1 MKYIKYLVVL
11 LAIFLVLPF
20 GVFAEDEN
28 NTTSDT
34 EATESTSE
42 SSDDKRVNLYL
53 FRGEGCP
60 HCAEA
65 EEWFDSI
72 KGEYGD
78 YFKVVDYEVW
88 NDEDNAKLMEK
99 VAKLRKEDVSG
110 VPYIII
116 GDKSWNGFDES
127 YEDEMIDQIKSV
139 YSQDVSKRYDIMNY
153 VNDSSS
159 NSKTSKKKS
168 SSSDVLALI
177 IILIVVGGA
186 GYAIYYAR
194 KSTSK

>member
-28 NTTSDT
+28 NTTS
-34 EATESTSE
+34 ESETTVSN
-42 SSDDKRVNLYL
+42 DDKRVNLYL

-99 VAKLRKEDVSG
+99 VAKLRNEDVSG

-159 NSKTSKKKS
+159 NSKTKKS

-186 GYAIYYAR
+186 GYGIYYAR

>member
-28 NTTSDT
+28 NTTSES
-34 EATESTSE
+34 EATVSN
-42 SSDDKRVNLYL
+42 DDKRVNLYL

-72 KGEYGD
+72 KGKYGD

-99 VAKLRKEDVSG
+99 VAKLRNEDVSG

-159 NSKTSKKKS
+159 NSKTKKS

-186 GYAIYYAR
+186 GYGIYYAR

>member
-28 NTTSDT
+28 NTTN
-34 EATESTSE
+34 ESETTASN
-42 SSDDKRVNLYL
+42 DDKKVNLYL

-72 KGEYGD
+72 KGKYGD

-186 GYAIYYAR
+186 GYGIYYAR